1 MILPYLAITLLL
13 LVTLYSASASFR
25 RPTAGIQHTWL
36 FPSGTNRAARKA
48 VGVGTLLLV
57 ALLIG
62 LAMWS
67 HTGQERAESRPSRFL
82 IPEGYVGWVRIEFDV
97 LGTPTVPIEDGGYLF
112 KVPPTGVL
120 KTSLKLQ
127 DGWPEDRY
135 YYYSEE
141 RRRELSTRSQDG
153 KRLIW
158 SKINGAVSGLSGEKS
173 YEEFFVGTEQQF
185 RQQMNASTATPDVPK

>member
-1 MILPYLAITLLL
+1 
-13 LVTLYSASASFR
+13 
-25 RPTAGIQHTWL
+25 
-36 FPSGTNRAARKA
+36 
-48 VGVGTLLLV
+48 
-57 ALLIG
+57 
-62 LAMWS
+62 
-67 HTGQERAESRPSRFL
+67 
-82 IPEGYVGWVRIEFDV
+82 
-97 LGTPTVPIEDGGYLF
+97 
-112 KVPPTGVL
+112 VPPTGVL

-185 RQQMNASTATPDVPK
+185 RQQMNASTATPGVPK